1 MDGGRACA
9 RVSQPEDG
17 WQAPNPAA
25 QNLPR
30 SELSLTSLAF
40 YRRAVPDGR
49 GDCISIIPAVML
61 HDDNRPTSPL
71 NSGRRFFAYLVTVAV
86 SDPTLAVLAAP
97 KVRRPCLER
106 DFSGSGAPER

>member
-1 MDGGRACA
+1 MDGRRACA
-9 RVSQPEDG
+9 GISQPEDG

-25 QNLPR
+25 QNHPR
-30 SELSLTSLAF
+30 SERSLTSLAF
-40 YRRAVPDGR
+40 YSPRRVR
-49 GDCISIIPAVML
+49 RRLHSIIPAVML

-97 KVRRPCLER
+97 KVR
-106 DFSGSGAPER
+106 